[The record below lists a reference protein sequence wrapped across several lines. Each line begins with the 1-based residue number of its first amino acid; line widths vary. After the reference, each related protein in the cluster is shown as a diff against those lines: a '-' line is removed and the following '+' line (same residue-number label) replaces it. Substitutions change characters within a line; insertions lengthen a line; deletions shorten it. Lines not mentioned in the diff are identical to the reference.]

1 MKKKVLQRRYGGYLF
16 DPLSENLIPHK
27 NLGLKW
33 KKRLQ
38 KRWGGRLLSSSLG
51 IGLKNLYEKQKLFL
65 PLQSSCS
72 EGVTS
77 GTPKGLERTL
87 TPCTCPLKG
96 LVIGVK
102 GTVPPLGLGVGDA
115 GNSNSLKGQ
124 RYQQSV
130 WESPFNPPSPNP
142 FLLPLT
148 PITRTSLEVTKG
160 VIKGVRASTS
170 REGVPSPSKEEGNRS
185 NSFPIKRL
193 LEQYLNHPL
202 TNWDQLSSEGVPMS
216 GADSSPSMRGE
227 EFFVGGG
234 AYGRVGG
241 KKEFFSSTGGRV
253 EPFNPVLSA
262 PLHLYGVHQFLF
274 FQKKSSSDNP
284 YRLLRNPFRGDPNLK
299 LPLVTS
305 PFWGTEVPPKGVN
318 AISFNPLGGS
328 PSPLYRTP
336 VVTSS
341 EVRVRVSSPVKGRG
355 QRGEVTP
362 FTPLKGRGAG
372 EGRGLPRKGSEKV
385 YLSSSL
391 QIKGELTRLEGFKRS
406 SLFKCQL
413 RERKKLSI
421 FYGNLSR
428 RKLFEI
434 FNRGKL
440 FKGSHFEN
448 SLSLLERR
456 ADVALFRIG
465 FFPTILSARQWI
477 RHGRVVL
484 NGQTLRVGSFLLSPG
499 DFLSIP
505 SRYHRFFMNFRGT
518 GDSKER
524 SFFPLLPLSFDGE
537 ATPLGEGGLQ
547 GASFLPKKGF
557 HPLGKLPKNRVGGR
571 KFFKNSSHKTGV
583 TPQGVPR
590 ETHLQQRVPVIT
602 PHWFPFSLPLL
613 SSNPNLPP
621 LGGWSKEGLGVQG
634 ELKECV
640 KGETSNPLGSK
651 GKGGTLSFLLPSFR
665 LGAPHRLL
673 INELIRGFPFHLKR
687 TGGESVNTRTQKD
700 LHLHKGRESFTQRP
714 SSNLFRGCENTPF
727 APLKLY
733 RKLTLEGGF
742 LATQNLAP
750 HIQNLFRGYPS
761 LGVRGTRVTPSFD
774 PVTSKATRTRTSL
787 EVTTGVRENGG
798 KEGVTGLRIRS
809 GWGGSTKTGT
819 GAENLSS
826 PKKYLGGG
834 RWSYSSRPPFPPT
847 LEFTPITPKG
857 VTGVHPPLPS
867 EGLTPLSITRV
878 PPTVFKKRGGEEK
891 ETPRK
896 GFPQPFFKKNSF
908 RRGKSLSVRPI
919 KPTHLEV
926 SYTHLTVIYLY
937 SPQKISFPA
946 LLDLETIERSFRC
959 GI

>member
-51 IGLKNLYEKQKLFL
+51 RGLKNLYEKQKLFL
-65 PLQSSCS
+65 PLQSSWS

-77 GTPKGLERTL
+77 GTPYPPTGFGLEGTL
-87 TPCTCPLKG
+87 THVTSLE
-96 LVIGVK
+96 VK
-102 GTVPPLGLGVGDA
+102 EVKETGGVGDA
-115 GNSNSLKGQ
+115 GNSNPLKGQ
-124 RYQQSV
+124 SV
-130 WESPFNPPSPNP
+130 LESPSNPSSP
-142 FLLPLT
+142 
-148 PITRTSLEVTKG
+148 K
-160 VIKGVRASTS
+160 
-170 REGVPSPSKEEGNRS
+170 GVPSPSKEERSRS
-185 NSFPIKRL
+185 NSFPIKKL
-193 LEQYLNHPL
+193 LEQNLNHPL
-202 TNWDQLSSEGVPMS
+202 TNWDQLSSEDVAMS

-234 AYGRVGG
+234 VYGRVGG

-253 EPFNPVLSA
+253 ESFNPVLSA

-274 FQKKSSSDNP
+274 FQKKSSSDNLANP
-284 YRLLRNPFRGDPNLK
+284 YRLLRNPNPEGGTRGNPNLK

-305 PFWGTEVPPKGVN
+305 PFWGTEVPPKGAN
-318 AISFNPLGGS
+318 PISSNPLGGS
-328 PSPLYRTP
+328 FPPFSLKG
-336 VVTSS
+336 VA
-341 EVRVRVSSPVKGRG
+341 SPVKGRG

-362 FTPLKGRGAG
+362 FNPLKVRGTG
-372 EGRGLPRKGSEKV
+372 EGGGLPRKGSEKV

-406 SLFKCQL
+406 SLFKSQL
-413 RERKKLSI
+413 SERKKLSI

-448 SLSLLERR
+448 SLFLLERR

-505 SRYHRFFMNFRGT
+505 SRYHRFFMNFSTSKATPRGNGVRT

-524 SFFPLLPLSFDGE
+524 SFFPLLPFSFDGE
-537 ATPLGEGGLQ
+537 GTPLGEEGLE
-547 GASFLPKKGF
+547 GSSFLPKKGF
-557 HPLGKLPKNRVGGR
+557 HPLEELPQNRVEGR
-571 KFFKNSSHKTGV
+571 KFFKNSSYKTGV
-583 TPQGVPR
+583 PPQGVPR
-590 ETHLQQRVPVIT
+590 EIHFQQRVPFIT
-602 PHWFPFSLPLL
+602 PHWVPSSLPLL
-613 SSNPNLPP
+613 TPNPIT
-621 LGGWSKEGLGVQG
+621 SKEVTGLGVRG
-634 ELKECV
+634 GLKECV
-640 KGETSNPLGSK
+640 KGETSR
-651 GKGGTLSFLLPSFR
+651 KGGVTPSFDPKGLEVTPLSFLIPSFK

-673 INELIRGFPFHLKR
+673 LNELIRGFPFHLKR
-687 TGGESVNTRTQKD
+687 TGGEGINTRAQKD
-700 LHLHKGRESFTQRP
+700 LHLHKGWEGFTQRT
-714 SSNLFRGCENTPF
+714 SSNLFRGCENTLF

-733 RKLTLEGGF
+733 RKLTLERGF
-742 LATQNLAP
+742 SATQNLAP

-761 LGVRGTRVTPSFD
+761 LGVRGTGVTPSFD
-774 PVTSKATRTRTSL
+774 PVSSKATSL
-787 EVTTGVRENGG
+787 GEKGVIGLRENGG
-798 KEGVTGLRIRS
+798 KEGVTGLGIRRGRVS
-809 GWGGSTKTGT
+809 STKTGT
-819 GAENLSS
+819 GSENFSS

-847 LEFTPITPKG
+847 LEFTPK
-857 VTGVHPPLPS
+857 GVHPPLPS
-867 EGLTPLSITRV
+867 EGLNSLGVNSRV
-878 PPTVFKKRGGEEK
+878 PPTVFKKREGEKK

-908 RRGKSLSVRPI
+908 RGGKSLNVRPI

>member
-51 IGLKNLYEKQKLFL
+51 RGLKNLYEKQKLFL

-72 EGVTS
+72 EGGTS
-77 GTPKGLERTL
+77 TTPKGLEGTL
-87 TPCTCPLKG
+87 TLQ
-96 LVIGVK
+96 GVK
-102 GTVPPLGLGVGDA
+102 ETGVVGDA

-124 RYQQSV
+124 RYWQSV
-130 WESPFNPPSPNP
+130 WELPSNPSSPN
-142 FLLPLT
+142 
-148 PITRTSLEVTKG
+148 
-160 VIKGVRASTS
+160 GVRTLK
-170 REGVPSPSKEEGNRS
+170 GYPSKEERSRS

-193 LEQYLNHPL
+193 LEHNLNHPL
-202 TNWDQLSSEGVPMS
+202 TNWGQLSSEDVPMS
-216 GADSSPSMRGE
+216 GADSSSSTRGE

-234 AYGRVGG
+234 VYGRVGG

-253 EPFNPVLSA
+253 KPFKPVLSA

-274 FQKKSSSDNP
+274 FQKKSSSDNLANP
-284 YRLLRNPFRGDPNLK
+284 YRLLRTPNPLLALTPVTPVLALTPVTPFGVIGVRASKGVIGVRASTGGTRGNPNLK
-299 LPLVTS
+299 LPLVT
-305 PFWGTEVPPKGVN
+305 PLFEGTEVPPKGAN
-318 AISFNPLGGS
+318 PISSNPLGGS
-328 PSPLYRTP
+328 SSPFFLKGVRTLKGY
-336 VVTSS
+336 
-341 EVRVRVSSPVKGRG
+341 PVKGRG
-355 QRGEVTP
+355 QKGEVTP
-362 FTPLKGRGAG
+362 FTPLKVGGTG
-372 EGRGLPRKGSEKV
+372 EGGGVPRKGSEKV

-406 SLFKCQL
+406 SLFKSQL
-413 RERKKLSI
+413 SERKKLSI

-505 SRYHRFFMNFRGT
+505 SRYHRFFLNSSTSEATPKGNGVRT

-524 SFFPLLPLSFDGE
+524 SFFPLPPFSFD
-537 ATPLGEGGLQ
+537 PKRLGE
-547 GASFLPKKGF
+547 
-557 HPLGKLPKNRVGGR
+557 
-571 KFFKNSSHKTGV
+571 
-583 TPQGVPR
+583 TP
-590 ETHLQQRVPVIT
+590 
-602 PHWFPFSLPLL
+602 
-613 SSNPNLPP
+613 
-621 LGGWSKEGLGVQG
+621 
-634 ELKECV
+634 
-640 KGETSNPLGSK
+640 
-651 GKGGTLSFLLPSFR
+651 LSFLLPSFK

-673 INELIRGFPFHLKR
+673 LNELIRGFPFHLKK
-687 TGGESVNTRTQKD
+687 TGGESVNTRAQKD
-700 LHLHKGRESFTQRP
+700 LHLHKGREDFTQRP
-714 SSNLFRGCENTPF
+714 SSNPFRGCENTLF

-733 RKLTLEGGF
+733 RKLTLERGF
-742 LATQNLAP
+742 PATQNLAP
-750 HIQNLFRGYPS
+750 HIQNLFRGSPS
-761 LGVRGTRVTPSFD
+761 LGVRGTGVTPSFD
-774 PVTSKATRTRTSL
+774 PVSSSPNG
-787 EVTTGVRENGG
+787 VTTPFSLRGCFARKGVIGLGENGG
-798 KEGVTGLRIRS
+798 KEGVTGLGIRS
-809 GWGGSTKTGT
+809 GRVSSTKNGT
-819 GAENLSS
+819 GAENFSS

-834 RWSYSSRPPFPPT
+834 RWSYSSRPPFAPT
-847 LEFTPITPKG
+847 LEFTPK
-857 VTGVHPPLPS
+857 GVHPSPPS
-867 EGLTPLSITRV
+867 ERLTPLRITRV
-878 PPTVFKKRGGEEK
+878 PPTVLKKREGEEK

-908 RRGKSLSVRPI
+908 RGGKSLSVRPI

-926 SYTHLTVIYLY
+926 SYTHLTAIYLY